1 MVAPARAKPIPIVKH
16 VKAIIEIKIKL
27 DFQSVD

>member
-27 DFQSVD
+27 DF